1 MCVFLTA
8 IENNLLVN
16 NVEFCKIQMLYFNIW
31 LHSSQE
37 CIIQNIYIVQIY
49 FENKHYA
56 LEVVGE

>member
-1 MCVFLTA
+1 
-8 IENNLLVN
+8 
-16 NVEFCKIQMLYFNIW
+16 MLYFNIW

-56 LEVVGE
+56 LEVAGE